1 METEP
6 IVHSMNWLRKKIA
19 EERNIANMNELKWD
33 HKLESIAE
41 SLKCGDME
49 NGPDYMVS
57 IAPNEKLINQI
68 FKIPLKKQDKA
79 ILKVLGGLAAPGQ
92 TGFACAEF
100 FEKCSRKDGVEI
112 DGICLSGP
120 RNSFTPLDYIH
131 GIPGSRCENGEKEDS
146 GLCTTE
152 I

>member
-1 METEP
+1 MKFLPILILLLISYSSESEVSIFQHGATEMETEP

-33 HKLESIAE
+33 HHLEQIAE

-120 RNSFTPLDYIH
+120 
-131 GIPGSRCENGEKEDS
+131 K
-146 GLCTTE
+146 
-152 I
+152 